1 DSDSDGFSGGGGD
14 DSRDSDSDGGSGGGS
29 RVNGGFGG
37 VGGSEDPVSGSISAW
52 VGLTAT
58 PPNYSG
64 GVNDENEV
72 RKCLNYFKKIRQQV
86 GSFDKAPLKPLDQ
99 EAEKRPAAASSL
111 QDRRKAII
119 SSIFDV
125 DPASQSILGKRRRS
139 DTPPPPN
146 PTSESNKTRVVA
158 VAHAGGLNLR
168 TLLRRAKSHKQ
179 QLEAAIKS
187 AQPDSAKRHFL
198 HAGLLFLAG
207 CWADDERRRASAA
220 AGDSALAAA
229 AAPTRQTYR
238 EIATFVRQFARQLM
252 RQSSN
257 GGGNGRKPTAKDS
270 LAELSM
276 LMLLSVVEYRQ
287 YYCYRQELANHSA
300 AMKNGN
306 LAAEQR
312 EQFLGHLLH
321 LYHATETWAHMM
333 RNRDKLLAESP
344 DLVRLEEEAVR
355 LSGFRPAGPSDRL
368 SHLLAYLQAAADVL
382 GSSSAAGGLIV
393 RLSPRVRLSESS
405 PPTAKSMRCLANQA
419 RTWSR
424 RWIVA
429 DPTAESSSSSPSAP
443 HPDSQLVDVDPL
455 LLSCRL
461 SARHRTDFDSGSS
474 QSTSTRVRLT
484 GSTVYSQPAG
494 QQVALLL
501 VLVHQTVQQTP
512 LRLRVQVDT
521 LGLLNLLSGCLE
533 FLPKLLDFSRSAGRI
548 AGVSISR
555 MAAATTGTW
564 CANGGWRT
572 RHRSRAAVLL
582 HHWDSR
588 VGGGTAVL
596 LPAQLH
602 FEAASSRSPQYTCH
616 STSLLSHGDEPLI
629 IPLGGA
635 CLAPLAATCG
645 SFGADCP
652 AASRLAP
659 APSCCTWIGLPGLEV
674 LRSTEVRYTEP

>member
-1 DSDSDGFSGGGGD
+1 LAACKTGAKRL
-14 DSRDSDSDGGSGGGS
+14 SR
-29 RVNGGFGG
+29 
-37 VGGSEDPVSGSISAW
+37 
-52 VGLTAT
+52 
-58 PPNYSG
+58 
-64 GVNDENEV
+64 
-72 RKCLNYFKKIRQQV
+72 Q
-86 GSFDKAPLKPLDQ
+86 
-99 EAEKRPAAASSL
+99 
-111 QDRRKAII
+111 
-119 SSIFDV
+119 IFDV

-168 TLLRRAKSHKQ
+168 VPLALLPIGNSRHSKHQRRSLRRRDLGVQTEETQQQQPQPQQPQQQPASRPTAAVPPVPAAAATEAAQLQQLSALTDRAQASRAAALERQWRSAPLETLLRRAKSHKQ

-382 GSSSAAGGLIV
+382 GSSSAAAE
-393 RLSPRVRLSESS
+393 RV
-405 PPTAKSMRCLANQA
+405 LATHGQVDA
-419 RTWSR
+419 VLGKPGPHLVAALDCR
-424 RWIVA
+424 RSHSGVVEFFA
-429 DPTAESSSSSPSAP
+429 VGAA
-443 HPDSQLVDVDPL
+443 PDSQLVDVDPL

-461 SARHRTDFDSGSS
+461 SARHRRDFDSGSS

-484 GSTVYSQPAG
+484 GSTVYSQPVNWRPSA
-494 QQVALLL
+494 Q
-501 VLVHQTVQQTP
+501 
-512 LRLRVQVDT
+512 DT
-521 LGLLNLLSGCLE
+521 
-533 FLPKLLDFSRSAGRI
+533 R
-548 AGVSISR
+548 
-555 MAAATTGTW
+555 
-564 CANGGWRT
+564 
-572 RHRSRAAVLL
+572 
-582 HHWDSR
+582 
-588 VGGGTAVL
+588 
-596 LPAQLH
+596 
-602 FEAASSRSPQYTCH
+602 
-616 STSLLSHGDEPLI
+616 
-629 IPLGGA
+629 
-635 CLAPLAATCG
+635 
-645 SFGADCP
+645 
-652 AASRLAP
+652 
-659 APSCCTWIGLPGLEV
+659 
-674 LRSTEVRYTEP
+674 

>member
-1 DSDSDGFSGGGGD
+1 MATDLMHSPLFSNMDSDSDGFSGGGGD
-14 DSRDSDSDGGSGGGS
+14 DSRDSDSDRGSGGGS

-86 GSFDKAPLKPLDQ
+86 GSLDKAPLKPLDQ
-99 EAEKRPAAASSL
+99 EAEKQPAAASSL

-168 TLLRRAKSHKQ
+168 VPLALLPIGNSRHSKHQRRSLRRRDLGVQTEETQQQQPQQPQQQPASRPTAAVPPVPAAAATEAAQLQQLSALTDRAQASRAAALERQWRSAPLETLLRRAKSHKQ

-382 GSSSAAGGLIV
+382 GSSSAAVG
-393 RLSPRVRLSESS
+393 
-405 PPTAKSMRCLANQA
+405 
-419 RTWSR
+419 
-424 RWIVA
+424 
-429 DPTAESSSSSPSAP
+429 
-443 HPDSQLVDVDPL
+443 
-455 LLSCRL
+455 
-461 SARHRTDFDSGSS
+461 
-474 QSTSTRVRLT
+474 
-484 GSTVYSQPAG
+484 
-494 QQVALLL
+494 
-501 VLVHQTVQQTP
+501 
-512 LRLRVQVDT
+512 
-521 LGLLNLLSGCLE
+521 
-533 FLPKLLDFSRSAGRI
+533 
-548 AGVSISR
+548 
-555 MAAATTGTW
+555 AT
-564 CANGGWRT
+564 
-572 RHRSRAAVLL
+572 
-582 HHWDSR
+582 
-588 VGGGTAVL
+588 
-596 LPAQLH
+596 
-602 FEAASSRSPQYTCH
+602 
-616 STSLLSHGDEPLI
+616 
-629 IPLGGA
+629 
-635 CLAPLAATCG
+635 
-645 SFGADCP
+645 
-652 AASRLAP
+652 
-659 APSCCTWIGLPGLEV
+659 
-674 LRSTEVRYTEP
+674 

>member
-1 DSDSDGFSGGGGD
+1 
-14 DSRDSDSDGGSGGGS
+14 
-29 RVNGGFGG
+29 
-37 VGGSEDPVSGSISAW
+37 
-52 VGLTAT
+52 
-58 PPNYSG
+58 G

-86 GSFDKAPLKPLDQ
+86 GSLDKAPLKPLDQ
-99 EAEKRPAAASSL
+99 EAEKQPAAASSL

-146 PTSESNKTRVVA
+146 PTSESNKNA
-158 VAHAGGLNLR
+158 IAHAGGLNLR

-238 EIATFVRQFARQLM
+238 EIATF
-252 RQSSN
+252 SSN

-382 GSSSAAGGLIV
+382 GSSSAAVG
-393 RLSPRVRLSESS
+393 
-405 PPTAKSMRCLANQA
+405 
-419 RTWSR
+419 
-424 RWIVA
+424 
-429 DPTAESSSSSPSAP
+429 
-443 HPDSQLVDVDPL
+443 
-455 LLSCRL
+455 
-461 SARHRTDFDSGSS
+461 
-474 QSTSTRVRLT
+474 
-484 GSTVYSQPAG
+484 
-494 QQVALLL
+494 
-501 VLVHQTVQQTP
+501 
-512 LRLRVQVDT
+512 
-521 LGLLNLLSGCLE
+521 
-533 FLPKLLDFSRSAGRI
+533 
-548 AGVSISR
+548 
-555 MAAATTGTW
+555 AT
-564 CANGGWRT
+564 
-572 RHRSRAAVLL
+572 
-582 HHWDSR
+582 
-588 VGGGTAVL
+588 
-596 LPAQLH
+596 
-602 FEAASSRSPQYTCH
+602 
-616 STSLLSHGDEPLI
+616 
-629 IPLGGA
+629 
-635 CLAPLAATCG
+635 
-645 SFGADCP
+645 
-652 AASRLAP
+652 
-659 APSCCTWIGLPGLEV
+659 
-674 LRSTEVRYTEP
+674 

>member
-52 VGLTAT
+52 
-58 PPNYSG
+58 
-64 GVNDENEV
+64 
-72 RKCLNYFKKIRQQV
+72 V

-382 GSSSAAGGLIV
+382 GSSSAAVG
-393 RLSPRVRLSESS
+393 
-405 PPTAKSMRCLANQA
+405 
-419 RTWSR
+419 
-424 RWIVA
+424 
-429 DPTAESSSSSPSAP
+429 
-443 HPDSQLVDVDPL
+443 
-455 LLSCRL
+455 
-461 SARHRTDFDSGSS
+461 
-474 QSTSTRVRLT
+474 
-484 GSTVYSQPAG
+484 
-494 QQVALLL
+494 
-501 VLVHQTVQQTP
+501 
-512 LRLRVQVDT
+512 
-521 LGLLNLLSGCLE
+521 
-533 FLPKLLDFSRSAGRI
+533 
-548 AGVSISR
+548 
-555 MAAATTGTW
+555 AT
-564 CANGGWRT
+564 
-572 RHRSRAAVLL
+572 
-582 HHWDSR
+582 
-588 VGGGTAVL
+588 
-596 LPAQLH
+596 
-602 FEAASSRSPQYTCH
+602 
-616 STSLLSHGDEPLI
+616 
-629 IPLGGA
+629 
-635 CLAPLAATCG
+635 
-645 SFGADCP
+645 
-652 AASRLAP
+652 
-659 APSCCTWIGLPGLEV
+659 
-674 LRSTEVRYTEP
+674 